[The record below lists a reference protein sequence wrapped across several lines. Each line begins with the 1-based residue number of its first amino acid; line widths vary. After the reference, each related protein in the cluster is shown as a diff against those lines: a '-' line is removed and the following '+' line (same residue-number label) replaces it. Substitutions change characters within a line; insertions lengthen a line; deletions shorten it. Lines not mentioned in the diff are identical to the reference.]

1 MIKDV
6 LNLIDKSL
14 KSFILFQIL
23 CAVWGILYTICSLIF
38 PTAVSKL
45 IDQVILAHEY
55 NKTLYYLFII
65 LISGFLMIVFNYI
78 QYIEYYKFGQKGKL
92 IISKKIFDRILHANG
107 KFREKYSSGDI
118 LRIIEQDTNQIENF
132 IGQGIGQIAVNIIVV
147 AGVIILILVQQPIIG
162 LIMII
167 LSVAFSLIQAFLSY
181 ILKQEASELRDD
193 LGKNSS
199 FSNEVILHS
208 EQVATSGYVETY
220 FQEYKSRNEKIYT
233 KNISQMSKILMGRN
247 IGIAYNVIG
256 NLITMG
262 IGVCEIRNGN
272 MTVGSLLA
280 FTMYVQR
287 LYGPLVIISN
297 SYLNLKKAVP
307 HIERIKRFLDSAEC
321 IIDGCIKPET
331 KMRGI
336 IAFKNV
342 FFKYDEKEVLKRC
355 NLQIEPEK
363 LTAIIGNNG
372 SGKSTLIKLLLKT
385 YNCSSGEILVDNIDI
400 NKYSNNYFYN
410 NISVMFQNNFLIS
423 GKLIDIINPG
433 KKEVDMNYIYSL
445 FQRVRLDINK
455 FESRLD
461 TYICENNINVS
472 GGELQKL
479 NIIKILIEDRPLV
492 ILDEPTSALD
502 NDSEDEICELF
513 KELLRGRTVII
524 VTHRKRILGICDKII
539 NFNTIQE
546 EQE

>member
-6 LNLIDKSL
+6 LNLIDKPL
-14 KSFILFQIL
+14 KNFMLFQIL
-23 CAVWGILYTICSLIF
+23 CAVWGILYTICSLVF

-45 IDQVILAHEY
+45 IDKVIINHEY
-55 NKTLYYLFII
+55 SRTFYYLSII
-65 LISGFLMIVFNYI
+65 LISGLLMIVFNYI

-92 IISKKIFDRILHANG
+92 TISEKIFDRILHANG

-118 LRIIEQDTNQIENF
+118 LRIIEQDSNQIENF

-147 AGVIILILVQQPIIG
+147 VGVIILILIQQPIIG
-162 LIMII
+162 IIMII
-167 LSVAFSLIQAFLSY
+167 LSVVFSFVQAFLSY
-181 ILKQEASELRDD
+181 MLKQEASELRED
-193 LGKNSS
+193 LGKISS
-199 FSNEVILHS
+199 FSSEIILHS

-220 FQEYKSRNEKIYT
+220 FQEYKSRNKKIYT
-233 KNISQMSKILMGRN
+233 KNVSQMSKILIGRN

-262 IGVCEIRNGN
+262 IGVYEIRNGN

-297 SYLNLKKAVP
+297 SYLNLKRAVP
-307 HIERIKRFLDSAEC
+307 HIERIKKFLNNAEC
-321 IIDGCIKPET
+321 IIDGSIKPEM
-331 KMRGI
+331 KIRGTI
-336 IAFKNV
+336 VFENV
-342 FFKYDEKEVLKRC
+342 SFKYDEKEVLKKC
-355 NLQIEPEK
+355 NLQIESGK
-363 LTAIIGNNG
+363 LTAIIGDNG
-372 SGKSTLIKLLLKT
+372 SGKSTLIKLLLKI
-385 YNCSSGEILVDNIDI
+385 YNRSSGEIFVDNIDI
-400 NKYSNNYFYN
+400 NKYSNDYLFN

-433 KKEVDMNYIYSL
+433 KKELDINYIYSL
-445 FQRVRLDINK
+445 FQRVKLDINK
-455 FESRLD
+455 FENGLD
-461 TYICENNINVS
+461 TYICENNINIS

-479 NIIKILIEDRPLV
+479 NIIKILIEDRPLI

-513 KELLRGRTVII
+513 EELLRGRTVII
-524 VTHRKRILGICDKII
+524 VTHRKRILKICDKII
-539 NFNTIQE
+539 NFNVIQE
-546 EQE
+546 V

>member
-220 FQEYKSRNEKIYT
+220 FQELRLPIP
-233 KNISQMSKILMGRN
+233 QMG
-247 IGIAYNVIG
+247 
-256 NLITMG
+256 
-262 IGVCEIRNGN
+262 
-272 MTVGSLLA
+272 
-280 FTMYVQR
+280 
-287 LYGPLVIISN
+287 LV
-297 SYLNLKKAVP
+297 P
-307 HIERIKRFLDSAEC
+307 
-321 IIDGCIKPET
+321 
-331 KMRGI
+331 
-336 IAFKNV
+336 
-342 FFKYDEKEVLKRC
+342 
-355 NLQIEPEK
+355 
-363 LTAIIGNNG
+363 
-372 SGKSTLIKLLLKT
+372 
-385 YNCSSGEILVDNIDI
+385 
-400 NKYSNNYFYN
+400 
-410 NISVMFQNNFLIS
+410 
-423 GKLIDIINPG
+423 
-433 KKEVDMNYIYSL
+433 
-445 FQRVRLDINK
+445 
-455 FESRLD
+455 
-461 TYICENNINVS
+461 
-472 GGELQKL
+472 
-479 NIIKILIEDRPLV
+479 
-492 ILDEPTSALD
+492 
-502 NDSEDEICELF
+502 
-513 KELLRGRTVII
+513 
-524 VTHRKRILGICDKII
+524 
-539 NFNTIQE
+539 
-546 EQE
+546 